1 MQPMREQFHKRLQH
15 AQLSLE
21 DLMVPPSLRKSVG
34 NGRLHLNSNEIDLS
48 GPVVPFAVEPGIQTQ
63 LRSLQNDLRNPLG
76 VSSDGPARARI
87 VLVSGP
93 TGCGKTSLAS
103 WLAQQTGVR
112 LYRLDLSSFQGY
124 PAPRTR
130 QMLGSFLT
138 ERGRS
143 YPAILFLDN
152 LQALEADA
160 NQAEQSRNT
169 LREFF
174 EKAHDLAGPVLILL
188 ATRRP
193 DLLDT
198 EWLQPGRIDQHIA
211 LQMPGSLNR
220 LAILRQHTRS
230 LALAFDVNLISLA
243 RSANGLSGAD
253 LAALCQGAAQHAS
266 RNNRPRLG
274 MADFQ
279 AAMEQY
285 LLEHTDTHLIDD
297 V

>member
-1 MQPMREQFHKRLQH
+1 MREQLHKRIQL

-21 DLMVPPSLRKSVG
+21 DLMVHPSLRKSAIT
-34 NGRLHLNSNEIDLS
+34 GRLHLNSNEIDLS
-48 GPVVPFAVEPGIQTQ
+48 GPVVPFAVEPAIQTQ
-63 LRSLQNDLRNPLG
+63 LRSLQNDLRYPLAMSG
-76 VSSDGPARARI
+76 DGPAHARI

-93 TGCGKTSLAS
+93 AGCGKTSLAS
-103 WLAQQTGVR
+103 WLAQQAGVR
-112 LYRLDLSSFQGY
+112 LYRLDLSCFQSY
-124 PAPRTR
+124 PAARTR
-130 QMLGSFLT
+130 QMLKDFLT
-138 ERGRS
+138 ESGHS

-160 NQAEQSRNT
+160 SQAEESHNT
-169 LREFF
+169 LGEIFDQV
-174 EKAHDLAGPVLILL
+174 HNLAGPVLILL

-198 EWLQPGRIDQHIA
+198 EWLQPGRIDQHIV
-211 LQMPGSLNR
+211 LQMPASLTR

-230 LALAFDVNLISLA
+230 LPLAFDVNLISLA

-253 LAALCQGAAQHAS
+253 LAALCQAAAQHAS
-266 RNNRPRLG
+266 RNNRSRLS

-285 LLEHTDTHLIDD
+285 LLEHTDTRLIDD